1 MLRKAGVY
9 TSPPPQLQIAEASV
23 DCHARNIQ
31 GWSWLLWGLRC
42 PLHIGLMFPC
52 SEWVWKM
59 ADGSSYSFN
68 QKRKRRNP
76 LSSSTTKSS
85 LLIWPHAH
93 CCGQSTGWG
102 VVLGREEEFPYEKRV
117 QGRQNPRQICQQ
129 GLPSVIRGSLFGLLQ
144 GWIWRREP

>member
-1 MLRKAGVY
+1 
-9 TSPPPQLQIAEASV
+9 
-23 DCHARNIQ
+23 
-31 GWSWLLWGLRC
+31 
-42 PLHIGLMFPC
+42 
-52 SEWVWKM
+52 M

-93 CCGQSTGWG
+93 CCGQSTGWD

-144 GWIWRREP
+144 GWIWRRETWRQHWHLLLFLFSLFVIVRRALRLCTKVQCSSNLVLFKYPNSQES